1 VRNEEVKDDEVK
13 IERNVKLMKKMMMKQ
28 KLREDKIE
36 ENNGRN

>member
-13 IERNVKLMKKMMMKQ
+13 IERNVKMKMMMKQ
-28 KLREDKIE
+28 KLREEKIDE